1 MQNIKLKN
9 MKVIILCGGKGQR
22 ISSETVKKPKP
33 LIKIGK
39 IPIIEHILNIYL
51 KNNFNNFFLLVGYKG
66 HKFKKYF
73 EKKKKI

>member
-1 MQNIKLKN
+1 

-39 IPIIEHILNIYL
+39 IAIIEHILKIFL
-51 KNNFNNFFLLVGYKG
+51 KNNFNNFYLLVDIKAINL
-66 HKFKKYF
+66 KNIL
-73 EKKKKI
+73 KKKKI